1 MLKLTRNTLCCHSC
15 WNVSEIYFFYV
26 LQEGLKS
33 CTRSIKNKGIQATV
47 QTNWH
52 RRVRHPERGWEVWV
66 VRLSLHSPRILDKTL
81 TYDNISKRKK
91 MTPTCYIYRAVM
103 GAELPRG
110 MDQIEDSVWALRQA
124 WPASFRWSGPCRCSM
139 QTKCPYA
146 SVKYRRHSGWNL
158 CSTPVHG
165 TFSLSCKHSILNR

>member
-1 MLKLTRNTLCCHSC
+1 MLKLTWIALYCHP
-15 WNVSEIYFFYV
+15 VEMF
-26 LQEGLKS
+26 L
-33 CTRSIKNKGIQATV
+33 RSISSTCCRRVWKAAPDRLRTKVFKQRYRPTGIGESGILRAAGRFGWLDLVFTARGS
-47 QTNWH
+47 WIRH
-52 RRVRHPERGWEVWV
+52 RRM
-66 VRLSLHSPRILDKTL
+66 T
-81 TYDNISKRKK
+81 ISAREKK

-103 GAELPRG
+103 GVELPRG

-146 SVKYRRHSGWNL
+146 SIMYHRHSGWNL